1 MMARLN
7 FQVSSCSEL
16 RFPSCYLFH
25 DNNDLMSSLAPKSYD
40 KLSPCIALPPHSD
53 RSLVPELGYLPCEI
67 QGKFSTQYRP
77 SADRSGLDERREEAR
92 QLLAEYDRSM
102 YSLGK
107 RRPKYTEY
115 PRMLK
120 WPL

>member
-1 MMARLN
+1 ML
-7 FQVSSCSEL
+7 SL
-16 RFPSCYLFH
+16 
-25 DNNDLMSSLAPKSYD
+25 LAPKSYD
-40 KLSPCIALPPHSD
+40 KLSPCVALPPHND

-77 SADRSGLDERREEAR
+77 SADKSGLDERREEAKL
-92 QLLAEYDRSM
+92 LLAEYDRSM

-115 PRMLK
+115 PRMFRRPFQCKFDNTVILK
-120 WPL
+120 LCRCVQGTAQIR